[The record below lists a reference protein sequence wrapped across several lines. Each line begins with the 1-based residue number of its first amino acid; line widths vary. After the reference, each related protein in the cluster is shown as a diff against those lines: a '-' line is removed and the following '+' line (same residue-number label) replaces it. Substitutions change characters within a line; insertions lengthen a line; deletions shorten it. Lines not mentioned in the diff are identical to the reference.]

1 MSSANPPSY
10 NDLDEYQEQ
19 YQEQYRQQ
27 PIPDQLRQ
35 QQLPPLPA
43 YDHQQPHLPLVYPVP
58 VPICSYYPPPVAS
71 YTQPKPKRKRKPS
84 KPKVPQ
90 SLPPSARPKPR
101 QSAYALW
108 VGNIPSNSPIDS
120 LRTLFATKDI
130 ESIFMIPRSRCAFVN
145 YKSEEGVVAGI
156 EAFNQRGGQIR
167 SNKLVVKR
175 RSKDPDT
182 DSPEPLTDSE
192 RSQTSSPPPTDRYFV
207 CKSLTVRDLLVS
219 RENSMWSTQSHN
231 EAMLNKAFRDGSN
244 VYLIFSA
251 NRTGEFFGCAKMI
264 EPIPPKEKTV
274 SNVHNTAASTQHV
287 YSPVITMTPSSGDI
301 PAGRIVHDVERASLF
316 WEVLDSVSEPLEEES
331 NWTSPFRIQWLG
343 DQNQRVHFSETRHLR
358 NSLNSGR
365 EVKVARDGTEI
376 EPRVGRTIV
385 DMFN

>member
-1 MSSANPPSY
+1 MSSPDPHPY
-10 NDLDEYQEQ
+10 NDFDEYRDQ
-19 YQEQYRQQ
+19 YQQQGLPPQLQQ
-27 PIPDQLRQ
+27 P
-35 QQLPPLPA
+35 QQLPPLAA
-43 YDHQQPHLPLVYPVP
+43 YDHPQPHLPLVYPVP
-58 VPICSYYPPPVAS
+58 VPICSYYPPVAS
-71 YTQPKPKRKRKPS
+71 YTQPKPKRNRKPT
-84 KPKVPQ
+84 KPKAPQ
-90 SLPPSARPKPR
+90 SQPPSARPKPR
-101 QSAYALW
+101 QSAFALW

-207 CKSLTVRDLLVS
+207 CKSLTVRDLQVS
-219 RENSMWSTQSHN
+219 RQNSLWSTQSHN

-251 NRTGEFFGCAKMI
+251 NRTGEFFGCAKMV
-264 EPIPPKEKTV
+264 EPIPPKEKTIT
-274 SNVHNTAASTQHV
+274 SMLATTASTHV
-287 YSPVITMTPSSGDI
+287 YSPVITMTPSSGEI

-316 WEVLDSVSEPLEEES
+316 WEVLDSVSEPVEEES

-343 DQNQRVHFSETRHLR
+343 DQTRRVHFSETRHLR
-358 NSLNSGR
+358 NAMNSGR

-376 EPRVGRTIV
+376 EPQVGRTIV
-385 DMFN
+385 EMFG